1 MQVGDLIRT
10 TKGPTHYGIVRGVY
24 KEPEDHFSGRLLVW
38 VLWTDGDETEEYF
51 DEVEVINE
59 NR

>member
-10 TKGPTHYGIVRGVY
+10 TIGTTHYGIVREIY
-24 KEPEDHFSGRLLVW
+24 KDPENLFGGQMLVW

-51 DEVEVINE
+51 DELEVVCK
-59 NR
+59 